1 MQKNGSS
8 HRRFSGL
15 SITAALTLAAG
26 GVLSQTITVN
36 WSQDDFVDFGG
47 AQRVADLP
55 GPDGLITFSE
65 AVIAA
70 NNTPGPQTIE
80 FAVPQSDW
88 WTVFGNDRC
97 YFYHTLMAYVSGD
110 DTTIDFTTQTAF
122 TGDTNPAGNEV
133 AFYYAGAPTAI
144 PNIWLAGNR
153 ITVKGLDR
161 LIGNNF
167 QQGIWITGNDCRV
180 IGCTTTGLTIRGD
193 YGGGARNIIGGTGPG
208 EGNTF
213 SSPTNILSRASGNIV
228 LGNIFRYGLRV
239 SGDTFS
245 GTCDDNR
252 IGGPTLAERN
262 VFAGHGYTAE
272 EGLPAGTE
280 LEIYHAKNTRVEGNF
295 VGTSDDGLS
304 GFAERVGATGIGVGI
319 GAVNTL
325 IEGNT
330 IGGIQRTGGG
340 HYQGLRFGVGMAVV
354 ASANGT
360 IIRGN
365 RIGVGV
371 DGATPIL
378 NVQGI
383 TVQSDPNGTPFDT
396 TIENNTITTSETTGV
411 RVLFSGSARITR
423 NAIFG
428 NGAMGIDLSTAG
440 VTPNDPLDAD
450 SGPNGLQN
458 FPELASARAD
468 AGSVR
473 ITGTL
478 NSAPGRVFVVEF
490 FSSPTCD
497 DSGNGEGAAYLGSG
511 TVSTDAAGVAQID
524 ITLAAVANAGSILT
538 ATATDAAT
546 GNTSEF
552 SACRPVEAI
561 SCKADFNADGFVNGD
576 DFDGYALAFEAG
588 DATADFDAN
597 GFVTGDDFDAFVVSF
612 ENGC

>member
-1 MQKNGSS
+1 MFSVQGSVVGVA
-8 HRRFSGL
+8 GL
-15 SITAALTLAAG
+15 LAAAALSFGARGALG
-26 GVLSQTITVN
+26 QTITVN

-47 AQRVADLP
+47 AQQVADLP
-55 GPDGLITFSE
+55 GPDGLVTFSE

-88 WTVFGNDRC
+88 WTVLGNDRC

-193 YGGGARNIIGGTGPG
+193 YGGGARNIIGGTGTG
-208 EGNTF
+208 DGNTF
-213 SSPTNILSRASGNIV
+213 SSPTNILSRANGNIV

-239 SGDTFS
+239 SGDPLN

-262 VFAGHGYTAE
+262 VFTGHGYSAE

-304 GFAERVGATGIGVGI
+304 GFAGRVGATGIGVGI

-330 IGGIQRTGGG
+330 VGGIQRTGGG

-360 IIRGN
+360 TIRDN

-371 DGATPIL
+371 DGTTPIL

-396 TIENNTITTSETTGV
+396 TIENNIITTSETTGV

-428 NGAMGIDLSTAG
+428 NGALGIDLWTAG

-458 FPELASARAD
+458 FPEITGARAD
-468 AGSVR
+468 TGSVR

-478 NSAPGRVFVVEF
+478 SSAPGRVFVVEF
-490 FSSPTCD
+490 FNSPTCD
-497 DSGNGEGAAYLGSG
+497 ESGNGEGAVYLGSE
-511 TVSTDAAGVAQID
+511 TVSTDADGVALID
-524 ITLAAVANAGSILT
+524 ATLAATAGLGSVVTST
-538 ATATDAAT
+538 AIDATT
-546 GNTSEF
+546 GNSSEF
-552 SACRPVEAI
+552 SACRAVE
-561 SCKADFNADGFVNGD
+561 SFLCGADFNADGFVNGD
-576 DFDGYALAFEAG
+576 DFDGYVLAFEAG
-588 DATADFDAN
+588 DTGADFDGN
-597 GFVTGDDFDAFVVSF
+597 GFVAGDDFDAFVAVF
-612 ENGC
+612 ESGC